1 MAKAF
6 DNTPANVI
14 TLLKQVR
21 KQIQPIK
28 RDGKNPHF
36 GNHYATLDNVIEAV
50 TSPLDDAGFIL
61 THRTFG
67 NEHGMFVQTSIIHEE
82 DRNLVLSTDIPIVL
96 HKQDMQALGGAITYA
111 RRYGILSLL
120 NLPTEDDDGNLASAP
135 TKRGASDNKS
145 DKPVAN
151 IWKDISNG

>member
-36 GNHYATLDNVIEAV
+36 GSHYATLDNVIEAV
-50 TSPLDDAGFIL
+50 TSPLDDAGFFL

-67 NEHGMFVQTSIIHEE
+67 NEHGMFVQTSIIYEE

>member
-36 GNHYATLDNVIEAV
+36 GSHYATLDNVIEAV
-50 TSPLDDAGFIL
+50 TSPLDDAGFLL

-67 NEHGMFVQTSIIHEE
+67 NEHGMFVQTSIIYEE

>member
-1 MAKAF
+1 MAKVF

-21 KQIQPIK
+21 KNIQPIK

-82 DRNLVLSTDIPIVL
+82 DRNSVLSTDIPIVL

-151 IWKDISNG
+151 IWKAISNG

>member
-36 GNHYATLDNVIEAV
+36 GSHYATLDNVIEAV
-50 TSPLDDAGFIL
+50 TSPLDDAGFFL

-67 NEHGMFVQTSIIHEE
+67 NEHGMFVQTSIIYEE

-135 TKRGASDNKS
+135 TKRDASDNKS

>member
-28 RDGKNPHF
+28 RDGKTPHF
-36 GNHYATLDNVIEAV
+36 GSHYATLDNVIEAV
-50 TSPLDDAGFIL
+50 TSPLDDAGFLL

-67 NEHGMFVQTSIIHEE
+67 NEHGMFVQTSIIYEE

>member
-1 MAKAF
+1 MADKS
-6 DNTPANVI
+6 NHIEN
-14 TLLKQVR
+14 LMKVR
-21 KQIQPIK
+21 KEIQPIK

-36 GNHYATLDNVIEAV
+36 KSNYATLDNVIETV
-50 TSPLDDAGFIL
+50 TDPLDKYGFFL
-61 THRTFG
+61 THHTFG
-67 NEHGMFVQTSIIHEE
+67 NEHGMFVRTHILHKTGEMI
-82 DRNLVLSTDIPIVL
+82 VSTDIPIVL

-120 NLPTEDDDGNLASAP
+120 NLPTEDDDGNYASAP
-135 TKRGASDNKS
+135 PKRGASDNES